1 MSRNGLLGRVPS
13 ALAGNAFAAPAP
25 YNALSGMS
33 SLAGGNAFR
42 RSDTQPK
49 PIARS
54 RRSPATPIGHRRATD
69 GVYTYHFEVFPIDA
83 RPARFFSVYGFIRG
97 GTDVLYWGQAV
108 SVAARMEGHDK
119 LALAKRM
126 GADELWVCTPLAG
139 DCLDYDTGEQRLIET
154 FCPVL
159 NKQHNWQK

>member
-13 ALAGNAFAAPAP
+13 ALAGNAFRTPTHS
-25 YNALSGMS
+25 NARLGMS
-33 SLAGGNAFR
+33 AMAGGNAFR
-42 RSDTQPK
+42 QPAAPPR

-54 RRSPATPIGHRRATD
+54 RPPVAPIGHRRATD
-69 GVYTYHFEVFPIDA
+69 GVYTYHFEVFPIGA
-83 RPARFFSVYGFIRG
+83 RPARFFSIYGFIRG
-97 GTDVLYWGQAV
+97 GTDVLYWGQAI

-119 LALAKRM
+119 LDRAKRL

-139 DCLDYDTGEQRLIET
+139 DCLDYDTGEQRLIQS